1 MDNTVRRTTRHQNN
15 NITVFT
21 TITIVVLER
30 VQPSRPYCP
39 SRPYYPYCPYLGVED
54 NVVQCAQFLSRGGH
68 HGEEAARVVR
78 VVGDDELQGSGDG
91 GVEEEGR
98 RDASQRVRWM
108 VRMRAVEQ

>member
-21 TITIVVLER
+21 TITIVVLEH
-30 VQPSRPYCP
+30 VQPSL
-39 SRPYYPYCPYLGVED
+39 PYCPYLGVED

-78 VVGDDELQGSGDG
+78 VVGYDELQGSGDG

>member
-21 TITIVVLER
+21 TITIVVLEH
-30 VQPSRPYCP
+30 VQPSL
-39 SRPYYPYCPYLGVED
+39 PYCPYLGVED

-91 GVEEEGR
+91 G
-98 RDASQRVRWM
+98 
-108 VRMRAVEQ
+108 